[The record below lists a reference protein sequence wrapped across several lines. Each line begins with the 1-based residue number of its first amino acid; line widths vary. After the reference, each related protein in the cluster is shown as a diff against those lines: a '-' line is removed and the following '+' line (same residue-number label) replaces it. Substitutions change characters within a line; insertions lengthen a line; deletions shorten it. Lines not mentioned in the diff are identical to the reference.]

1 MQQIVRNPTISKQTK
16 DMLRQQAMAMPD
28 PVQQKIALAALKNVS
43 TPTEKLRAQN
53 RIDKMKIENRRSG
66 ITTPAAKIILDDFAK
81 AGKTA
86 ALERIASKV
95 YDMRDAD
102 LQRRIAGGLLDQDTV
117 DGWNNRYSYY
127 VNLSGFAELDG
138 DETPMGTGKGF
149 SITKQESLAAK
160 GRTTLSA
167 NPLIN
172 TIMAAEN
179 GIIRVE
185 KNRVTNTLLR
195 MIVANPNSELW
206 TVNKVKMK
214 KITGY
219 DGLVKSVRDT
229 DMQFGDNVVI
239 TKVGGVPYYIQ
250 LNNPRLAEEWKN
262 LGSQVMGPLAK
273 YAVDLTGFYSSLAT
287 SKNPAFA
294 MTNALR
300 DLGEATFFTFTE
312 DKKLGALFLKNF
324 MPALV
329 ASVRVTA
336 GLETPQQAGVYDA
349 WNMSGGKISRES
361 RKDIQQLAEE
371 IEDILKG
378 IDPLTLKNSPAKTLV
393 LFKKSFKQLEKIS
406 EPLENATRMA
416 VYMAAIEAGY
426 SQKKAASFSREATA
440 NFGRR
445 GILTPYAGIF
455 FLFFGANVAGT
466 VGVMRRVATNKTA
479 RAAYFSLIPLG
490 FLMTMLNLA
499 ISDDDPIEKWKKNY
513 SHIPDHVRS
522 DNIIFKYG
530 KGEKDFVKFPLPFGL
545 KAPYYAG
552 EQMAMAMMGQIS
564 GSKAAGNTLAN
575 IVSAYSPLGHGGIIG
590 AITPW
595 FLLPAFE
602 LDANKKYFS
611 GAPITPT
618 EKQGVPRSEQY
629 STGTSQ
635 TAVMVARAINEISGG
650 SSVRPGTFDIF
661 PGHIQYIAEKL
672 TSGVGQFA
680 ADIVGVGKSVYQ
692 GTEMKPE
699 RTPFVRTFAPVVT
712 SEAQR
717 YYEAKKVYD
726 EKVNRA
732 RAAKNQMER
741 DMKNPELR
749 KEVRQVLKEAGAT
762 WSFNKGEPLSW
773 INSPIQYVQK
783 ADKAITEIN
792 GKIKVIRESN
802 LDARIKET
810 RIKVLT
816 DRRDIEMANARR
828 KADKKLGAGA
838 P

>member
-1 MQQIVRNPTISKQTK
+1 
-16 DMLRQQAMAMPD
+16 
-28 PVQQKIALAALKNVS
+28 
-43 TPTEKLRAQN
+43 
-53 RIDKMKIENRRSG
+53 
-66 ITTPAAKIILDDFAK
+66 
-81 AGKTA
+81 
-86 ALERIASKV
+86 
-95 YDMRDAD
+95 
-102 LQRRIAGGLLDQDTV
+102 
-117 DGWNNRYSYY
+117 
-127 VNLSGFAELDG
+127 
-138 DETPMGTGKGF
+138 
-149 SITKQESLAAK
+149 
-160 GRTTLSA
+160 
-167 NPLIN
+167 
-172 TIMAAEN
+172 
-179 GIIRVE
+179 
-185 KNRVTNTLLR
+185 
-195 MIVANPNSELW
+195 
-206 TVNKVKMK
+206 
-214 KITGY
+214 
-219 DGLVKSVRDT
+219 
-229 DMQFGDNVVI
+229 
-239 TKVGGVPYYIQ
+239 
-250 LNNPRLAEEWKN
+250 
-262 LGSQVMGPLAK
+262 
-273 YAVDLTGFYSSLAT
+273 
-287 SKNPAFA
+287 
-294 MTNALR
+294 
-300 DLGEATFFTFTE
+300 
-312 DKKLGALFLKNF
+312 
-324 MPALV
+324 
-329 ASVRVTA
+329 
-336 GLETPQQAGVYDA
+336 
-349 WNMSGGKISRES
+349 
-361 RKDIQQLAEE
+361 
-371 IEDILKG
+371 
-378 IDPLTLKNSPAKTLV
+378 
-393 LFKKSFKQLEKIS
+393 
-406 EPLENATRMA
+406 
-416 VYMAAIEAGY
+416 
-426 SQKKAASFSREATA
+426 
-440 NFGRR
+440 
-445 GILTPYAGIF
+445 
-455 FLFFGANVAGT
+455 
-466 VGVMRRVATNKTA
+466 
-479 RAAYFSLIPLG
+479 
-490 FLMTMLNLA
+490 
-499 ISDDDPIEKWKKNY
+499 
-513 SHIPDHVRS
+513 
-522 DNIIFKYG
+522 
-530 KGEKDFVKFPLPFGL
+530 
-545 KAPYYAG
+545 
-552 EQMAMAMMGQIS
+552 
-564 GSKAAGNTLAN
+564 
-575 IVSAYSPLGHGGIIG
+575 LGHGGIIG

-618 EKQGVPRSEQY
+618 EKPGVPRSEQY

-680 ADIVGVGKSVYQ
+680 ADIGGVGKSVYQ